1 MNDYITKQY
10 LDQRF
15 NDFEVKIN
23 EKLDQ
28 FKDEINEKLDQF
40 KDEYIKFIR
49 NAAEEFSD
57 RIVQSLL
64 ERSMEFEDNIMI
76 KPGARHLFFIGI
88 QNKVAEV
95 ERRVKVLEDK

>member
-10 LDQRF
+10 LDQKF
-15 NDFEVKIN
+15 NDFEVK
-23 EKLDQ
+23 
-28 FKDEINEKLDQF
+28 INEKLDQF